1 MERMPLWQI
10 ALRRLEMPVP
20 RFLTLYVAPIVA
32 ATFVLSIAL
41 VYLTGGL
48 ADGALFSG
56 FTGIFLVILLTAMS
70 SLAAVAFPIMEV
82 QRSATLIEEEMHMFI
97 TRMGILSIGEVGA
110 QSIFDILKQMRDYGE
125 LASEVKRI
133 ETLVDKWHTSLPEAA
148 RIVAHQSPSPL
159 WSDFLDRM
167 AFSIEAGQPIDEF
180 MRSEQ
185 ETVAEQY
192 NTLYDTRLE
201 SVDTLKE
208 IYVSLTT
215 AGLFGLVIAGIHL
228 VLFEVGGLNDTPIE
242 VASRLRYL
250 LLASLMFLFIQAGA
264 VFAFRATIPKDATFA
279 RDEMDTPFRINFR
292 RSFLLSG
299 GVTLCLL
306 TLAILTLYWTW
317 DLITSQWDRY
327 GLIFIAIPF
336 TPMLIPALM
345 ARREENQIQRRDE
358 TYPDFIRALGGTA
371 QARSAEPSATIK
383 ALRGIDFGMLD
394 NSIDRLEKRLST
406 RIDSD
411 RAWDYFT
418 ADTNSAVISRYT
430 RIYIEGSQSSGQ
442 PAETA
447 EMVSRSVGNLLSLRI
462 RRSLSANS
470 MWGVALGLLIS
481 SVASLNVTTAIVLQL
496 GEAIAGVASGLVDT
510 DVNALTEFGAGIALP
525 VMEDASFVDENIRM
539 FKIIISLLILMQVVA
554 VSSIATRLRWYADKC
569 TWTDDSAHLD
579 CRTRLV
585 LHRRHARPSKQHLQ
599 LMTVWEDSYSFSSKS
614 ASCKPPCLRQPPP
627 LLTNHQPRL

>member
-1 MERMPLWQI
+1 MERMPIWHI
-10 ALRRLEMPVP
+10 ALRRLEMPIG
-20 RFLTLYVAPIVA
+20 RFLSLYVLPVSIF
-32 ATFVLSIAL
+32 TFIFSIAL

-48 ADGALFSG
+48 SEGALFSG
-56 FTGIFLVILLTAMS
+56 ITGILLVILLTAMAS
-70 SLAAVAFPIMEV
+70 AAAIGFPILDV
-82 QRSATLIEEEMHMFI
+82 QRSASLIEAEMHMFI

-125 LASEVKRI
+125 LATEVQRI

-148 RIVAHQSPSPL
+148 RIVAQQSPSPL
-159 WSDFLDRM
+159 WSDFLSRM

-185 ETVAEQY
+185 ETIAEQY

-208 IYVSLTT
+208 IYVSLVT

-228 VLFEVGGLNDTPIE
+228 VLFEVGSDTDTPIE
-242 VASRLRYL
+242 VASRLRFL
-250 LLASLMFLFIQAGA
+250 LLASLVFGFVQMGA
-264 VFAFRATIPKDATFA
+264 VFAFRATIPKDLTFA

-292 RSFLLSG
+292 RSLLISG
-299 GVTLCLL
+299 LVTIVLVVTSVL
-306 TLAILTLYWTW
+306 TLIWVFEEL
-317 DLITSQWDRY
+317 TSQWDKY
-327 GLIFIAIPF
+327 GLLFIAIPLS
-336 TPMLIPALM
+336 PLLIPSM
-345 ARREENQIQRRDE
+345 MIRREENQIQRRDQ

-371 QARSAEPSATIK
+371 QARSSEPSATIK

-394 NSIDRLEKRLST
+394 DSIDRLEKRLST

-442 PAETA
+442 PAATA
-447 EMVSRSVGNLLSLRI
+447 EMVSRSVGNLLSLRN
-462 RRSLSANS
+462 RRSLSANT

-481 SVASLNVTTAIVLQL
+481 SVAALNVTTAIVLQL
-496 GEAIAGVASGLVDT
+496 GESIAGVAGGLTQT
-510 DVNALTEFGAGIALP
+510 DVSALSDFGAGVALP
-525 VMEDASFVDENIRM
+525 VMEDASSVDDNIRM

-554 VSSIATRLRWYADKC
+554 VSSIATRLRGGTRSSAVGQMILL
-569 TWTDDSAHLD
+569 TWVSGLA
-579 CRTRLV
+579 
-585 LHRRHARPSKQHLQ
+585 
-599 LMTVWEDSYSFSSKS
+599 SFLTAIMLES
-614 ASCKPPCLRQPPP
+614 ASGVFGS
-627 LLTNHQPRL
+627 

>member
-1 MERMPLWQI
+1 MERMPIWHI
-10 ALRRLEMPVP
+10 ALRRLEMPIG
-20 RFLTLYVAPIVA
+20 RFLSLYVLPVSIF
-32 ATFVLSIAL
+32 TFIFSIAL

-48 ADGALFSG
+48 SEGALFSG
-56 FTGIFLVILLTAMS
+56 ITGILLVILLTAMAS
-70 SLAAVAFPIMEV
+70 AAAIGFPILDV
-82 QRSATLIEEEMHMFI
+82 QRSASLIEAEMHMFI

-125 LASEVKRI
+125 LATEVQRI

-148 RIVAHQSPSPL
+148 RIVAQQSPSPL
-159 WSDFLDRM
+159 WSDFLSRM

-185 ETVAEQY
+185 ETIAEQY

-208 IYVSLTT
+208 IYVSLVT

-228 VLFEVGGLNDTPIE
+228 VLFEVGSDTDTPIE
-242 VASRLRYL
+242 VASRLRFL
-250 LLASLMFLFIQAGA
+250 LLASLVFGFVQMGA
-264 VFAFRATIPKDATFA
+264 VFAFRATIPKDLTFA

-292 RSFLLSG
+292 RSLLISG
-299 GVTLCLL
+299 LVTIVLVVTSVL
-306 TLAILTLYWTW
+306 TLIWVFEEL
-317 DLITSQWDRY
+317 TSQWDKY
-327 GLIFIAIPF
+327 GLLFIAIPLS
-336 TPMLIPALM
+336 PLLIPLIM
-345 ARREENQIQRRDE
+345 IRREENQIQRRDQ

-371 QARSAEPSATIK
+371 QARSSEPSATIK

-394 NSIDRLEKRLST
+394 DSIDRLEKRLST

-442 PAETA
+442 PAATA
-447 EMVSRSVGNLLSLRI
+447 EMVSRSVGNLLSLRN
-462 RRSLSANS
+462 RRSLSANT

-481 SVASLNVTTAIVLQL
+481 SVAALNVTTAIVLQL
-496 GEAIAGVASGLVDT
+496 GESIAGVAGGLTQT
-510 DVNALTEFGAGIALP
+510 DVSALSDFGAGVALP
-525 VMEDASFVDENIRM
+525 VMEDASSVDDNIRM

-554 VSSIATRLRWYADKC
+554 VSSIATRLRGGTRSSAVGQMILL
-569 TWTDDSAHLD
+569 TWVSGLA
-579 CRTRLV
+579 
-585 LHRRHARPSKQHLQ
+585 
-599 LMTVWEDSYSFSSKS
+599 SFLTAIMLES
-614 ASCKPPCLRQPPP
+614 ASGVFGS
-627 LLTNHQPRL
+627 

>member
-1 MERMPLWQI
+1 MERMPIWHI
-10 ALRRLEMPVP
+10 ALRRLEMPIG
-20 RFLTLYVAPIVA
+20 RFLSLYVLPVSIF
-32 ATFVLSIAL
+32 TFIFSIAL

-48 ADGALFSG
+48 SEGALFSG
-56 FTGIFLVILLTAMS
+56 ITGILLVILLTAMAS
-70 SLAAVAFPIMEV
+70 AAAIGFPILDV
-82 QRSATLIEEEMHMFI
+82 QRSASLIEAEMHMFI

-125 LASEVKRI
+125 LATEVQRI

-148 RIVAHQSPSPL
+148 RIVAQQSPSPL
-159 WSDFLDRM
+159 WSDFLSRM

-185 ETVAEQY
+185 ETIAEQY

-208 IYVSLTT
+208 IYVSLVT

-228 VLFEVGGLNDTPIE
+228 VLFEVGSDTDTPIE
-242 VASRLRYL
+242 VASRLRFL
-250 LLASLMFLFIQAGA
+250 LLASLVFGFVQMGA
-264 VFAFRATIPKDATFA
+264 VFAFRATIPKDLTFA

-292 RSFLLSG
+292 RSLLISG
-299 GVTLCLL
+299 LVTIVLVVTSVL
-306 TLAILTLYWTW
+306 TLIWVFEEL
-317 DLITSQWDRY
+317 TSQWDKY
-327 GLIFIAIPF
+327 GLLFIAIPLS
-336 TPMLIPALM
+336 PLLIPSM
-345 ARREENQIQRRDE
+345 MIRREENQIQRRDK

-371 QARSAEPSATIK
+371 QARSSEPSATIK

-394 NSIDRLEKRLST
+394 DSIDRLEKRLST

-442 PAETA
+442 PAATA
-447 EMVSRSVGNLLSLRI
+447 EMVSRSVGNLLSLRN
-462 RRSLSANS
+462 RRSLSANT

-481 SVASLNVTTAIVLQL
+481 SVAALNVTTAIVLQL
-496 GEAIAGVASGLVDT
+496 GESIAGVAGGLTQT
-510 DVNALTEFGAGIALP
+510 DVSALSDFGAGVALP
-525 VMEDASFVDENIRM
+525 VMEDASSVDDNIRM

-554 VSSIATRLRWYADKC
+554 VSSIATRLRGGTRSSAVGQMILL
-569 TWTDDSAHLD
+569 TWVSGIA
-579 CRTRLV
+579 
-585 LHRRHARPSKQHLQ
+585 
-599 LMTVWEDSYSFSSKS
+599 SFLTAIMLES
-614 ASCKPPCLRQPPP
+614 ASGVFGS
-627 LLTNHQPRL
+627 

>member
-1 MERMPLWQI
+1 MERMPIWHI
-10 ALRRLEMPVP
+10 ALRRLEMPIG
-20 RFLTLYVAPIVA
+20 RFLSLYVLPVSIFTFIFSIV
-32 ATFVLSIAL
+32 L

-48 ADGALFSG
+48 SEGALFSG
-56 FTGIFLVILLTAMS
+56 ITGILLVILLTAMAS
-70 SLAAVAFPIMEV
+70 AAAIGFPILDV
-82 QRSATLIEEEMHMFI
+82 QRSASLIEAEMHMFI

-125 LASEVKRI
+125 LATEVQRI

-148 RIVAHQSPSPL
+148 RIVAEKSPSPL
-159 WSDFLDRM
+159 WSDFLSRM

-185 ETVAEQY
+185 ETIAEQY

-208 IYVSLTT
+208 IYVSLVT

-228 VLFEVGGLNDTPIE
+228 VLFEVGTDTDTPIE
-242 VASRLRYL
+242 VASRLRFL
-250 LLASLMFLFIQAGA
+250 LLASLVFGFVQMGA
-264 VFAFRATIPKDATFA
+264 VFAFRATIPKDLTFA

-292 RSFLLSG
+292 RSLLISG
-299 GVTLCLL
+299 LVTIVLVVTSVL
-306 TLAILTLYWTW
+306 TLIWVFEEL
-317 DLITSQWDRY
+317 TSQWDKY
-327 GLIFIAIPF
+327 GLLFIAIPLS
-336 TPMLIPALM
+336 PLLIPSLM
-345 ARREENQIQRRDE
+345 IRREENQIQRRDQ

-371 QARSAEPSATIK
+371 QARSSEPSATIK

-394 NSIDRLEKRLST
+394 DSIDRLEKRLST

-442 PAETA
+442 PAATA
-447 EMVSRSVGNLLSLRI
+447 EMVSRSVGNLLSLRN
-462 RRSLSANS
+462 RRSLSANT

-481 SVASLNVTTAIVLQL
+481 SVAALNVTTAIVLQL
-496 GEAIAGVASGLVDT
+496 GESIAGVAGGLTQT
-510 DVNALTEFGAGIALP
+510 DVSALSDFGAGVALP
-525 VMEDASFVDENIRM
+525 VMEDASSVDDNIRM

-554 VSSIATRLRWYADKC
+554 VSSIATRLRGGTRSSAVGQMILL
-569 TWTDDSAHLD
+569 TWVSGIA
-579 CRTRLV
+579 
-585 LHRRHARPSKQHLQ
+585 
-599 LMTVWEDSYSFSSKS
+599 SFLTAIMLES
-614 ASCKPPCLRQPPP
+614 ASGVFGS
-627 LLTNHQPRL
+627 

>member
-1 MERMPLWQI
+1 MERLPIWHI
-10 ALRRLEMPVP
+10 ALRRLEMPIA
-20 RFLTLYVAPIVA
+20 RFIGLYVAPIA
-32 ATFVLSIAL
+32 AFTFIFSIIL
-41 VYLTGGL
+41 VFVTGGL
-48 ADGALFSG
+48 GEGALFSG
-56 FTGIFLVILLTAMS
+56 ITGILLVILLTIMATLS
-70 SLAAVAFPIMEV
+70 AIAFPILDV
-82 QRSATLIEEEMHMFI
+82 QRSATLIEAEMHMFI

-125 LASEVKRI
+125 LAAEVKRI
-133 ETLVDKWHTSLPEAA
+133 ETLVEKWHTSLPEAA
-148 RIVAHQSPSPL
+148 RIVAQQSPSPL

-167 AFSIEAGQPIDEF
+167 AFSIEAGQPIDQF

-185 ETVAEQY
+185 ETIAEQY

-208 IYVSLTT
+208 IYVSLVT

-228 VLFEVGGLNDTPIE
+228 VLFEVGTDTDTPIE
-242 VASRLRYL
+242 VASRLRFL
-250 LLASLMFLFIQAGA
+250 LLASLIFAFIQLGA
-264 VFAFRATIPKDATFA
+264 VFAFRATIPKDLTFA

-292 RSFLLSG
+292 RSLLLSVLITLLL
-299 GVTLCLL
+299 VTVSIF
-306 TLAILTLYWTW
+306 TLIWVFEAL
-317 DLITSQWDRY
+317 TSQWDKY
-327 GLIFIAIPF
+327 GLLFIAIPLS
-336 TPMLIPALM
+336 PLLIPSLM
-345 ARREENQIQRRDE
+345 IRKEEKQINRRDE

-442 PAETA
+442 PAATA
-447 EMVSRSVGNLLSLRI
+447 EMVSRSVGNLLSLRN
-462 RRSLSANS
+462 RRALSANT

-481 SVASLNVTTAIVLQL
+481 SVAALNVTTAIVLQL
-496 GEAIAGVASGLVDT
+496 GEAIAGVASGLTDT
-510 DVNALTEFGAGIALP
+510 DVSALSEFGAGVALP
-525 VMEDASFVDENIRM
+525 VMEDASSVDDNIRM

-554 VSSIATRLRWYADKC
+554 VSSIATRLRGG
-569 TWTDDSAHLD
+569 TRSSA
-579 CRTRLV
+579 V
-585 LHRRHARPSKQHLQ
+585 GQ
-599 LMTVWEDSYSFSSKS
+599 MI
-614 ASCKPPCLRQPPP
+614 
-627 LLTNHQPRL
+627 LLTWISGLASLLTAIMLENASGVFGI

>member
-1 MERMPLWQI
+1 MERMPIWHI
-10 ALRRLEMPVP
+10 ALRRLEMPVS
-20 RFLTLYVAPIVA
+20 RFLGLYVTPVVVASFLAGIVIVA
-32 ATFVLSIAL
+32 M
-41 VYLTGGL
+41 TGGL
-48 ADGALFSG
+48 AEGALFAG
-56 FTGIFLVILLTAMS
+56 VTGVLFVFMLALMALV
-70 SLAAVAFPIMEV
+70 AAIAFPVLEV
-82 QRSATLIEEEMHMFI
+82 QRSATLIEAEMHMFI

-185 ETVAEQY
+185 ETIAEQY

-208 IYVSLTT
+208 IYVSLVT

-228 VLFEVGGLNDTPIE
+228 VLFEVGGVDDTPIE
-242 VASRLRYL
+242 IASRLRFL
-250 LLASLMFLFIQAGA
+250 LLASMVFLFIQIGA
-264 VFAFRATIPKDATFA
+264 VFAFRATIPKDLTFA
-279 RDEMDTPFRINFR
+279 RDELDTPFRINFR
-292 RSFLLSG
+292 RSLLLSG
-299 GVTLCLL
+299 AITIGLLVLATFTLIWVWD
-306 TLAILTLYWTW
+306 TL
-317 DLITSQWDRY
+317 TSQWDKY
-327 GLIFIAIPF
+327 GLLFVAVPFSPLLVPAI
-336 TPMLIPALM
+336 MV
-345 ARREENQIQRRDE
+345 RREESQIQRRDE

-430 RIYIEGSQSSGQ
+430 RIYIEGSQSSGK

-447 EMVSRSVGNLLSLRI
+447 EMVSRSVGNLLSLRN
-462 RRSLSANS
+462 RRALSANT

-496 GEAIAGVASGLVDT
+496 GDAIAGVASGLVDT
-510 DVNALTEFGAGIALP
+510 DVSALSDFGGGVALP
-525 VMEDASFVDENIRM
+525 VMEDASSVDDNIRM
-539 FKIIISLLILMQVVA
+539 FKIIISILILMQVIA
-554 VSSIATRLRWYADKC
+554 VSSIATRLRGGTRTSAVGQMIQL
-569 TWTDDSAHLD
+569 TWVAGLASLFTA
-579 CRTRLV
+579 V
-585 LHRRHARPSKQHLQ
+585 LLERATSL
-599 LMTVWEDSYSFSSKS
+599 FSV
-614 ASCKPPCLRQPPP
+614 
-627 LLTNHQPRL
+627 

>member
-1 MERMPLWQI
+1 MPIWHI
-10 ALRRLEMPVP
+10 ALRRLEMPIA
-20 RFLTLYVAPIVA
+20 RFIGLYVAPIA
-32 ATFVLSIAL
+32 AFTFIFSIIL
-41 VYLTGGL
+41 VFVTGGL
-48 ADGALFSG
+48 GEGALFSG
-56 FTGIFLVILLTAMS
+56 ITGILLVILLTIMATLS
-70 SLAAVAFPIMEV
+70 AIAFPILDV
-82 QRSATLIEEEMHMFI
+82 QRSATLIEAEMHMFI

-125 LASEVKRI
+125 LAAEVKRI
-133 ETLVDKWHTSLPEAA
+133 ETLVEKWHTSLPEAA
-148 RIVAHQSPSPL
+148 RIVAQQSPSPL

-167 AFSIEAGQPIDEF
+167 AFSIEAGQPIDQF

-185 ETVAEQY
+185 ETIAEQY

-208 IYVSLTT
+208 IYVSLVT

-228 VLFEVGGLNDTPIE
+228 VLFEVGTDTDTPIE
-242 VASRLRYL
+242 VASRLRFL
-250 LLASLMFLFIQAGA
+250 LLASLIFAFIQLGA
-264 VFAFRATIPKDATFA
+264 VFAFRATIPKDLTFA

-292 RSFLLSG
+292 RSLLLSVLITMLL
-299 GVTLCLL
+299 VTVSTF
-306 TLAILTLYWTW
+306 TLIWVFEAL
-317 DLITSQWDRY
+317 TSQWDKY
-327 GLIFIAIPF
+327 GLLFIAIPLS
-336 TPMLIPALM
+336 PLLIPSLM
-345 ARREENQIQRRDE
+345 IRKEEKQINRRDE

-442 PAETA
+442 PAATA
-447 EMVSRSVGNLLSLRI
+447 EMVSRSVGNLLSLRN
-462 RRSLSANS
+462 RRALSANT

-481 SVASLNVTTAIVLQL
+481 SVAALNVTTAIVLQL
-496 GEAIAGVASGLVDT
+496 GEAIAGVASGLTDT
-510 DVNALTEFGAGIALP
+510 DVSSLSEFGAGVALP
-525 VMEDASFVDENIRM
+525 VMEDASSVDDNIRM

-554 VSSIATRLRWYADKC
+554 VSSIATRLRGG
-569 TWTDDSAHLD
+569 TRSSA
-579 CRTRLV
+579 V
-585 LHRRHARPSKQHLQ
+585 GQ
-599 LMTVWEDSYSFSSKS
+599 MI
-614 ASCKPPCLRQPPP
+614 
-627 LLTNHQPRL
+627 LLTWISGLASLLTAIMLENASGVFGI

>member
-1 MERMPLWQI
+1 MERMPIWHI
-10 ALRRLEMPVP
+10 ALRRLEMPIA
-20 RFLTLYVAPIVA
+20 RFIGLYVAPIA
-32 ATFVLSIAL
+32 AFTFIFSIIL
-41 VYLTGGL
+41 VFVTGGL
-48 ADGALFSG
+48 GEGALFSG
-56 FTGIFLVILLTAMS
+56 ITGILLVILLTIMATLS
-70 SLAAVAFPIMEV
+70 AIAFPILDV
-82 QRSATLIEEEMHMFI
+82 QRSATLIEAEMHMFI

-125 LASEVKRI
+125 LAAEVKRI
-133 ETLVDKWHTSLPEAA
+133 ETLVEKWHTSLPEAA
-148 RIVAHQSPSPL
+148 RIVAQQSPSPL

-167 AFSIEAGQPIDEF
+167 AFSIEAGQPIDQF

-185 ETVAEQY
+185 ETIAEQY

-208 IYVSLTT
+208 IYVSLVT

-228 VLFEVGGLNDTPIE
+228 VLFEVGTDTDTPIE
-242 VASRLRYL
+242 VASRLRFL
-250 LLASLMFLFIQAGA
+250 LLASLIFAFIQLGA
-264 VFAFRATIPKDATFA
+264 VFAFRATIPKDLTFA

-292 RSFLLSG
+292 RSLLLSVLITMLL
-299 GVTLCLL
+299 VTVSIF
-306 TLAILTLYWTW
+306 TLIWVFEAL
-317 DLITSQWDRY
+317 TSQWDKY
-327 GLIFIAIPF
+327 GLLFIAIPLS
-336 TPMLIPALM
+336 PLLIPSLM
-345 ARREENQIQRRDE
+345 IRKEEKQINRRDE

-442 PAETA
+442 PAATA
-447 EMVSRSVGNLLSLRI
+447 EMVSRSVGNLLSLRN
-462 RRSLSANS
+462 RRALSANT

-481 SVASLNVTTAIVLQL
+481 SVAALNVTTAIVLQL
-496 GEAIAGVASGLVDT
+496 GEAIAGVASGLTDT
-510 DVNALTEFGAGIALP
+510 DVSALSEFGAGVALP
-525 VMEDASFVDENIRM
+525 VMEDASSVDDNIRM

-554 VSSIATRLRWYADKC
+554 VSSIATRLRGG
-569 TWTDDSAHLD
+569 TRSSA
-579 CRTRLV
+579 V
-585 LHRRHARPSKQHLQ
+585 GQ
-599 LMTVWEDSYSFSSKS
+599 MI
-614 ASCKPPCLRQPPP
+614 
-627 LLTNHQPRL
+627 LLTWISGLASLLTAIMLENASGVFGI